1 MVNAPSRVG
10 KLIAIAAVLLTQCSP
25 APAMADQCTEA
36 VATAVPCEGVV
47 FPRDWALQA
56 ASCKRLLPELAGRIT
71 ELEYRLAKDKV
82 ALANAQRPWYSA
94 TWVGF
99 VVGIP
104 TGVAIVWLVNEVR

>member
-1 MVNAPSRVG
+1 MG
-10 KLIAIAAVLLTQCSP
+10 KILTIAALLLSTLTQCAPVP
-25 APAMADQCTEA
+25 ALAAEACTTA
-36 VATAVPCEGVV
+36 VATETPCAGVV

-71 ELEYRLAKDKV
+71 DLEDRLEKDKV
-82 ALANAQRPWYSA
+82 KLANAQRPWYSA